1 MNTQLIYLVVI
12 TILPLIPSYILYKTL
27 PSKTSVA
34 GPFKGLTLNLSGAFA
49 AYFLLFL
56 SLMGFVYG
64 NNSLLDENSALR
76 NKISELESAS
86 EVWTMEGQLETSSV
100 EQTKFFL
107 DDGEAKVFSTGRFKV
122 LMKVPV
128 VNSKPQLP
136 EAVCVFNRN
145 TSYKVIDLNRV
156 SSADLKVYGIVFS
169 DKEKAIR
176 FSQPIK
182 LLQTAQALY

>member
-1 MNTQLIYLVVI
+1 M
-12 TILPLIPSYILYKTL
+12 
-27 PSKTSVA
+27 
-34 GPFKGLTLNLSGAFA
+34 
-49 AYFLLFL
+49 
-56 SLMGFVYG
+56 
-64 NNSLLDENSALR
+64 
-76 NKISELESAS
+76 ESAS
-86 EVWTMEGQLETSSV
+86 EIWTMEGQLETNSV
-100 EQTKFFL
+100 EQTKFYI
-107 DDGEAKVFSTGRFKV
+107 DNGEVKVFSTGRFKV

-145 TSYKVIDLNRV
+145 SSYKIIDLNRL

-182 LLQTAQALY
+182 LLQTTSTLY